1 MKSLQ
6 EFKFYRQIIWGAAE
20 NENYGKCDPAPA
32 TSYETPGP
40 HDEKFPDHWFEY
52 MDVSGPH
59 PAPRFVWG
67 TPE

>member
-1 MKSLQ
+1 M
-6 EFKFYRQIIWGAAE
+6 ENNEKFQ
-20 NENYGKCDPAPA
+20 PAPA

-40 HDEKFPDHWFEY
+40 HDEKFPDRSIEY

-67 TPE
+67 TPK